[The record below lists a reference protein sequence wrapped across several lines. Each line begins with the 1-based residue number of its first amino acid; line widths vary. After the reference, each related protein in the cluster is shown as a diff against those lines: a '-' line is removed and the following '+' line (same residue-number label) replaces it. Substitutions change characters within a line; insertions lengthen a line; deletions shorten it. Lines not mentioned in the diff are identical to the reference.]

1 MALINCPE
9 CNSQVSSKAKECP
22 ECGHP
27 IKEDWF
33 SESLKLGCITIC
45 VVVVVLIVLFIFTA

>member
-9 CNSQVSSKAKECP
+9 CNSQVSDKARECP

-33 SESLKLGCITIC
+33 AESLKISFLMILMIL
-45 VVVVVLIVLFIFTA
+45 VVFIVAFLIRG

>member
-9 CNSQVSSKAKECP
+9 CNSQVSDKARECP

-27 IKEDWF
+27 IKENWF
-33 SESLKLGCITIC
+33 AESLKLGFIMILM
-45 VVVVVLIVLFIFTA
+45 VILVFIVASLIWG

>member
-9 CNSQVSSKAKECP
+9 CNSQVSDKARECP

-33 SESLKLGCITIC
+33 LESLKLGCITIC
-45 VVVVVLIVLFIFTA
+45 VVIVVFIVLYIFMA